1 MAGRTQPP
9 VLQWHLE
16 PSAAAVGRM
25 RHELGAALDLRGVA
39 DDAHEAVLLVAYE
52 LAANAVEH
60 VGSPVHVVATFSAG
74 SVRIAVTDGSP
85 DSPRLRPP
93 NSVALRGRGLQM
105 VDGLANRWSWS
116 RDGDGK
122 TVWADLPTDRSLDGP

>member
-1 MAGRTQPP
+1 MVGRTQPP

-25 RHELGAALDLRGVA
+25 RHELDVALDLRRIPG
-39 DDAHEAVLLVAYE
+39 DAHEAVLLVAYE

-60 VGSPVHVVATFSAG
+60 GGSPVRVVATFSAG
-74 SVRIAVTDGSP
+74 SVRVAVSDRSP

-116 RDGDGK
+116 RDGGGK